1 MPDPALSGIAR
12 LTQLTWR
19 EADVMTFNQMFQWM
33 ALLFF
38 ASLLLIP
45 LVKRVSMTAGGPAH

>member
-1 MPDPALSGIAR
+1 
-12 LTQLTWR
+12 
-19 EADVMTFNQMFQWM
+19 MTFNQMFQWM